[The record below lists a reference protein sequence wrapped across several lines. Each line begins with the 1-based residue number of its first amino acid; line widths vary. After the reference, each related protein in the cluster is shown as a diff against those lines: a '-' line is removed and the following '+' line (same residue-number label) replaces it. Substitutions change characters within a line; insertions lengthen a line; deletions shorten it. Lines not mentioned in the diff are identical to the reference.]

1 MSPALAGGFL
11 TTEPPGKP
19 RKDVFVSNAGDWS
32 PQAGREDNRNLEP
45 QEDRLKII
53 LFLVT
58 SDLSDEGILQK
69 PEPFVMEL
77 NICTL
82 SLAQEPEKMKEDQ
95 GEGKATE
102 EPLLGA
108 WLVRVSK

>member
-1 MSPALAGGFL
+1 
-11 TTEPPGKP
+11 
-19 RKDVFVSNAGDWS
+19 
-32 PQAGREDNRNLEP
+32 
-45 QEDRLKII
+45 
-53 LFLVT
+53 
-58 SDLSDEGILQK
+58 
-69 PEPFVMEL
+69 MEL

-82 SLAQEPEKMKEDQ
+82 PLAQEPEKMKEDQ